1 MKAIKAEEVPNT
13 NLGNGAIRHAIGFI
27 GRQKQNYRV
36 AVTRSSANNFLI
48 NLTAQYDSIYTV
60 ARGAD
65 SIALGT
71 ISSIGNGIGALIST
85 PIGWRMDRYG
95 LKRLYLLGV
104 LLMAIS
110 ALVYI
115 LAPTWQVIVIAI
127 ILIAISMRFS
137 STGCSMI
144 CAASVQNDDRVTAQN
159 ICVTFASILSVIA
172 PLIAAQLITVSG
184 GLTSEGIRPLYVI
197 RFVGYLLILLFV
209 AIELREPR
217 QASATEE
224 GVKNSFV
231 DDFKKL
237 FESGGA
243 LKRWLIIVPLTWF
256 PMAMTTP
263 WYKGFCS
270 SSQRSG
276 SVFVGRD
283 GHGDSFNTDSVWNP
297 IGPISG

>member
-1 MKAIKAEEVPNT
+1 MEKRLKSSRVEEIPKPN
-13 NLGNGAIRHAIGFI
+13 LANGVIRQSIGFI
-27 GRQKQNYRV
+27 GRQKHNYRV
-36 AVTRSSANNFLI
+36 AITRSSANNFLI

-60 ARGAD
+60 AMGAD

-85 PIGWRMDRYG
+85 PIGWIMDRYG

-184 GLTSEGIRPLYVI
+184 GLTTEGIRPLYAI
-197 RFVGYLLILLFV
+197 RFVGFLLILVFV
-209 AIELREPR
+209 AVELREPR
-217 QASATEE
+217 RASATEE

-243 LKRWLIIVPLTWF
+243 RRKITFLRPILSANRPNGIPNRIRVKTVAV
-256 PMAMTTP
+256 AMTP
-263 WYKGFCS
+263 NKY
-270 SSQRSG
+270 
-276 SVFVGRD
+276 
-283 GHGDSFNTDSVWNP
+283 
-297 IGPISG
+297 